1 MPHAPS
7 YLLYG
12 ENKYYRWARRCGYP
26 NVDIID
32 DRDQDG
38 TWSLVEYLRSP
49 VVPSLTPWNYI
60 LRDITEPL
68 TEYMVRRFCEML
80 DLKKKEYRAMME
92 MEERLGRENYE
103 RALRLED
110 DLATRATKLI
120 SHNPD
125 LMERIAKNGAKELDT
140 TRILAHVPRHQQ
152 NGLKGVELL

>member
-12 ENKYYRWARRCGYP
+12 DNKFYRWTKNFGYP

-32 DRDQDG
+32 DRAADG

-68 TEYMVRRFCEML
+68 TESLVKRFCEML
-80 DLKKKEYRAMME
+80 DLRKREYRARME
-92 MEERLGRENYE
+92 AEEKDSKAKVDS
-103 RALRLED
+103 ALKLED
-110 DLATRATKLI
+110 EIATKAAKLI
-120 SHNPD
+120 SGND
-125 LMERIAKNGAKELDT
+125 GLLQRIAKNGVAEIT
-140 TRILAHVPRHQQ
+140 PERILSNVPRHQQ
-152 NGLKGVELL
+152 NGLKGVKLV